1 MTNTY
6 DLYKFE
12 PLPQQW
18 LDNLGTDDYDRAVG
32 LIEYHGYQIVERCLA
47 HCCEII
53 GNNTDTYEEAIEM
66 LTRDTDRYFPLSE
79 YGLDTQ
85 IEIYN
90 QWLESLDK

>member
-18 LDNLGTDDYDRAVG
+18 LEDLGTDDYDRAVD
-32 LIEYHGYQIVERCLA
+32 LIEYHGYQVIERCLA
-47 HCCEII
+47 DACEVIT
-53 GNNTDTYEEAIEM
+53 NNTDTYEEAIEM
-66 LTRDTDRYFPLSE
+66 LTRDSERYFPLSE
-79 YGLDTQ
+79 YDLEHQ

-90 QWLESLDK
+90 QWLAQFDK